1 MIDVDHLSIATE
13 AGLPILAGISAH
25 IDDGAVRA
33 FVGESGS
40 GKTTLALALCGRIRP
55 GLTRTEGSVHVG
67 GENPFVLS
75 AAGLRAFRRDRVAWL
90 GQDPA
95 LSLTPWHTVRRTL
108 TETLGVD
115 ADDDALSR
123 HLEKAGLS
131 DPTAFLD
138 RLPGQLS
145 GGQRRR
151 VALARAMARRPRV
164 LILDEP
170 TAGLDSRAVDDVL
183 ETLRSLRDETTTIL
197 LITHDLALAARFAD
211 SVSVLER
218 GKLVETLPASRL
230 REGAVSRAAR
240 ELLAADLNN
249 GDRGAFARHPRE
261 AGRTERRT
269 GYDADRRSG
278 GFDAPASQKAV
289 AHEVVAHVGDIRLR
303 PSVLE
308 LNDLDVRIPGGR
320 LITDPINLVVTEG
333 SGTAVVGPSGIG
345 KTTIVNALVGLAPAR
360 SGTIALRGERLAP
373 RYEDRT
379 REQRLAMQLI
389 PQDPAR
395 SLNPAVSV
403 RRQLSRALRR
413 ARPGCTRTEINR
425 GLIEILEEVSL
436 SPEILKRHP
445 PNLSGGQSQRV
456 AIARALAHGP
466 QVLICDESTSALDPT
481 VQREVLD
488 TLRALREGGLA
499 LLVITHDMGVADY
512 LCEARLTLAADHTH
526 THESVKPRSGG

>member
-1 MIDVDHLSIATE
+1 MIDIDHLSIATE
-13 AGLPILAGISAH
+13 AGRPILADVSAD
-25 IDDGAVRA
+25 IDDGTVRA

-55 GLTRTEGSVHVG
+55 GLHRTEGSVRVG
-67 GENPFVLS
+67 SDDPFMLS

-95 LSLTPWHTVRRTL
+95 LSLTPWHTVRKML
-108 TETLGVD
+108 TEMLGGH
-115 ADDDALSR
+115 ADNDALSR
-123 HLEKAGLS
+123 ELERAGLP
-131 DPTAFLD
+131 DPTALLD
-138 RLPGQLS
+138 RFPSQLS

-151 VALARAMARRPRV
+151 VALARAMMRHPRV

-170 TAGLDSRAVDDVL
+170 TSGLDSLAVEEVL
-183 ETLRSLRDETTTIL
+183 DTLRSLRDETTTIL

-211 SVSVLER
+211 TVSVLER
-218 GKLVETLPASRL
+218 GKLVETLPAARL
-230 REGAVSRAAR
+230 RKGAVSRAAR
-240 ELLAADLNN
+240 QLLAADLN
-249 GDRGAFARHPRE
+249 GGHGGETARQLRE
-261 AGRTERRT
+261 PGRQEERK
-269 GYDADRRSG
+269 GHDANRRSSG
-278 GFDAPASQKAV
+278 PEAAPSSEDEADAETVRACTP
-289 AHEVVAHVGDIRLR
+289 
-303 PSVLE
+303 VLE

-320 LITDPINLVVTEG
+320 LITDPISLVVMEG

-360 SGTIALRGERLAP
+360 AGKIVLGGDELALG
-373 RYEDRT
+373 YEDRT
-379 REQRLAMQLI
+379 RGQRLAIQLI

-413 ARPGCTRTEINR
+413 AQPGCTRVEINR
-425 GLIEILEEVSL
+425 GLMEILQAVSL
-436 SPEILKRHP
+436 DPEILKRNP
-445 PNLSGGQSQRV
+445 ANLSGGQCQRV

-466 QVLICDESTSALDPT
+466 KVLICDESTSALDPT

-488 TLRALREGGLA
+488 TLKALRKRGLA

-526 THESVKPRSGG
+526 IYEPARAAPVR